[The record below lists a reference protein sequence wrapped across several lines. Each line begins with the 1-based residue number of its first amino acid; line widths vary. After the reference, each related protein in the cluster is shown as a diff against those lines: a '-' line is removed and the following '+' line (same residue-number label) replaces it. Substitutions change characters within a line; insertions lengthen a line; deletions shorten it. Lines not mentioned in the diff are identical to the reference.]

1 MAAVETDFDMMLV
14 LSLALTSVVSVSAVS
29 FEVMRARR
37 FRAYW
42 WDRPKTSVQPQAI
55 DDPAVL
61 LAHVVSRLKCGL
73 STSDAWAGALAGTQA
88 QVRVGAWRN
97 SAQSGAQR
105 NRTRAKGGFAM
116 SVAASVDDLG
126 VPELVRNHAAFAPYR
141 SSIVAACQLS
151 HDLGTP
157 LAQTLEV
164 VLEGI
169 EDAKVADRARRVAQA
184 GPRLSARLLLWLPA
198 LGLAAAWLLGADL
211 PGILFDGAAGSLAL
225 ALGIVLWIAGHRW
238 TRKMVL
244 AAAQTN
250 SEGVD
255 PVIEINLLAS
265 ALRVGSSIP
274 HALETVARA
283 CADPPLSHMG
293 TLLRLGSPRTQMPT
307 PHEYHAKICDALWP
321 AWSAGASPMQLL
333 TLAAQAI
340 RKNRLTQT
348 QEQAQ
353 QLGVK
358 LVLPLGLCL
367 LPAFV
372 CIGVV
377 PIVIMLFTAV

>member
-1 MAAVETDFDMMLV
+1 MMLV
-14 LSLALTSVVSVSAVS
+14 LSLALTSLVSVSIVS
-29 FEVMRARR
+29 LEVMRARR
-37 FRAYW
+37 FRSYW
-42 WDRPKTSVQPQAI
+42 WDRPKESVKPQSV

-73 STSDAWAGALAGTQA
+73 STSDAWAGALAGTQTE
-88 QVRVGAWRN
+88 VRVGAWGN
-97 SAQSGAQR
+97 SAQSGTQR
-105 NRTRAKGGFAM
+105 KNVPTEGGAEI

-126 VPELVRNHAAFAPYR
+126 VPELVRNHTAFAPYR

-198 LGLAAAWLLGADL
+198 LGLVAAWLLGADL

-238 TRKMVL
+238 THKMVR
-244 AAAQTN
+244 AAEQTN

-274 HALETVARA
+274 HALDTVAHA

-293 TLLRLGSPRTQMPT
+293 TLLRLGAPRTQMPT